1 MRLVAVI
8 MAVGLMAGCTAESAN
23 TPNML
28 LATGHMRVMPH
39 PTEPNL
45 VVVQH
50 LNTFDVGYNMD
61 DAAARRTVVRN
72 LLRAQCGQPEIVDAR
87 VTLTGDPGA
96 VRQGRT
102 YTLTVRCPNGA
113 SSPAER

>member
-1 MRLVAVI
+1 MRLVVAI
-8 MAVGLMAGCTAESAN
+8 LAAGLLAGCSADSAN

-28 LATGHMRVMPH
+28 LATGHMRVSPH
-39 PTEPNL
+39 PTDPEM

-50 LNTFDVGYNMD
+50 LNTFDIGYNMD

-72 LLRAQCGQPEIVDAR
+72 LLRAQCGAPEIIDAR

-96 VRQGRT
+96 IRQGRT

-113 SSPAER
+113 TSPAER